1 MSIFIILVLC
11 FVYFYCS
18 ALEAA
23 TDPMESIGS
32 TGGFDDNY
40 YDSNHRR
47 ANPDYRVRH
56 YSSRVWDLSK
66 FK

>member
-1 MSIFIILVLC
+1 MCIFIILVLC

-23 TDPMESIGS
+23 TDPVEPM
-32 TGGFDDNY
+32 GGFDDNY

-47 ANPDYRVRH
+47 DYRLRH

>member
-11 FVYFYCS
+11 FVYGYCS
-18 ALEAA
+18 ALERA
-23 TDPMESIGS
+23 TDP
-32 TGGFDDNY
+32 TGGFDGNY

-47 ANPDYRVRH
+47 ANPDYRLRH

>member
-23 TDPMESIGS
+23 TDSMGS
-32 TGGFDDNY
+32 TGGFDGHY

-47 ANPDYRVRH
+47 ANPDYRLRH

>member
-18 ALEAA
+18 ALERAME
-23 TDPMESIGS
+23 PM
-32 TGGFDDNY
+32 GGFDGNY

-47 ANPDYRVRH
+47 DYRLRH

>member
-1 MSIFIILVLC
+1 MSIFIIAVLI

-23 TDPMESIGS
+23 MEP
-32 TGGFDDNY
+32 TGGLDGNY

-47 ANPDYRVRH
+47 DYLMRH

>member
-11 FVYFYCS
+11 FVCFYCS
-18 ALEAA
+18 ALERA
-23 TDPMESIGS
+23 MEPIGS
-32 TGGFDDNY
+32 TGGFDGNY

-47 ANPDYRVRH
+47 DYRNERLRH

>member
-11 FVYFYCS
+11 FVYGYCS

-23 TDPMESIGS
+23 TDSMEPI
-32 TGGFDDNY
+32 GGFDDNY

-47 ANPDYRVRH
+47 DYRDKRLRH

>member
-1 MSIFIILVLC
+1 MSIFIILVLY

-23 TDPMESIGS
+23 TDPMGS
-32 TGGFDDNY
+32 TGGFDGNY

-47 ANPDYRVRH
+47 DYRLRH
-56 YSSRVWDLSK
+56 YSSRVWDLEK
-66 FK
+66 FKQ

>member
-1 MSIFIILVLC
+1 MSVFIILVLC

-18 ALEAA
+18 ALERA
-23 TDPMESIGS
+23 TGPMGS
-32 TGGFDDNY
+32 TGGFDGNY

-47 ANPDYRVRH
+47 YNRLRH

>member
-23 TDPMESIGS
+23 MEPM
-32 TGGFDDNY
+32 GGFDDNY

-47 ANPDYRVRH
+47 DYRLRH

>member
-18 ALEAA
+18 ALERAMGP
-23 TDPMESIGS
+23 TSLFE
-32 TGGFDDNY
+32 GGEY
-40 YDSNHRR
+40 YASEDYNRR
-47 ANPDYRVRH
+47 SLGRYRH
-56 YSSRVWDLSK
+56 YSNRVWDLSK

>member
-11 FVYFYCS
+11 FVYGYCS
-18 ALEAA
+18 ALERA
-23 TDPMESIGS
+23 TDPMESA
-32 TGGFDDNY
+32 GGFDDNY

-47 ANPDYRVRH
+47 ANPDYRLRH